1 MHAIRW
7 LPLLLGYLLLVP
19 TTSAQDSSA
28 VTADLPRNLGAVGWI
43 ELHDAVQPASANFVV
58 RSLRWAADEGL
69 GCLVIEL
76 DTPGG
81 LDSSMRRMIKAMLAS
96 SVPVVVYVSPAG
108 SRAASAG
115 VFLMMAA
122 HVAAMAPGTN
132 LGAAHPVSIGGGLG
146 RGDQQPDTT
155 MIAKV
160 TNDAVAYVR
169 ALAESRGRN
178 ADWAERAVRESV
190 SASANEALELGVIDL
205 MAANRAELL
214 KAVDGREVDVAG
226 RMQRLNTAGA
236 PIIEREMNLRDQILG
251 AIANPNI
258 AYLLL
263 LLGGLGI
270 FFELSHPG
278 TLFPGIVGAICLF
291 LAFFALQML
300 PVRGAGVAL
309 IALAIILFILEIKV
323 TSYGALTI
331 GGVAAL
337 VFGSLML
344 YETNGT
350 GIRLDLGVMLPSIV
364 IVAGLFIF
372 GIVMAIRA
380 QTIST
385 LTGREGLVGK
395 VGEARSDLAPKG
407 RVFVHGEIWNAISTT
422 PVAKGAPVRV
432 CRVEGM
438 QLIVE
443 ATSDEFA
450 GLAKEDPGDPR

>member
-19 TTSAQDSSA
+19 TVSAQDSSA
-28 VTADLPRNLGAVGWI
+28 VTMDVPRNLGAVGWI

-96 SVPVVVYVSPAG
+96 SVPVIVYVSPAG

-146 RGDQQPDTT
+146 GGDQQPDTT

-169 ALAESRGRN
+169 ALAENRGRN

-190 SASANEALELGVIDL
+190 SASANEALELGVID
-205 MAANRAELL
+205 MVVANRVELL

-236 PIIEREMNLRDQILG
+236 PIVERQMNLRDQILG

-309 IALAIILFILEIKV
+309 IALSIILFILEIKV

-350 GIRLDLGVMLPSIV
+350 GIRLAWGVMLPSIV
-364 IVAGLFIF
+364 IVASLFIF

-380 QTIST
+380 QTRST
-385 LTGREGLVGK
+385 LTGREGLVGE

-407 RVFVHGEIWNAISTT
+407 RVFVHGEIWNAISNT

-432 CRVEGM
+432 CRVHGM

-443 ATSDEFA
+443 STSDEIA